1 VAAQIHFPDL
11 IERSPIHRFCQ
22 SLWNRPLL
30 VIPLFLCLYGY
41 GTIDTEAFRILSA
54 APLTLHPDTGRQ
66 FLQFSPVV
74 YFLGYPFTQ
83 VFGATWSFAFVM
95 GGGLVL
101 FAAALR
107 RFAAVRY
114 GDHQRDAMLM
124 VFATPLLIV
133 LTQYLGKSDLFMVS
147 AFLLLVVTPGLAAQI
162 ALGAIV
168 VLGHFEMGL
177 LMLTTAIVLGILP
190 RRAVLGAIAGLLLL
204 YGYHYVLLP
213 AVPQSRATVGTGFL
227 NEALTAVTNT
237 PILHLIF
244 TFGAFWIC
252 VLTAWPL
259 SWRWR
264 IVFVGTLGL
273 ASVTLDFTRVFT
285 LLALPMI
292 IAVIDGVLSRP
303 ADRPPAWLAIL
314 PLLAFVQAHLL
325 SGYVFD
331 SRMPQ
336 IVGRVIERL
345 AR

>member
-1 VAAQIHFPDL
+1 MTAPHHVSYV
-11 IERSPIHRFCQ
+11 IERTPFTRCCAW
-22 SLWNRPLL
+22 LRNRPLL

-54 APLTLHPDTGRQ
+54 APLTLHPDPGRQ

-83 VFGATWSFAFVM
+83 VLGATWSFAIVM
-95 GGGLVL
+95 GGGLVV

-107 RFAAVRY
+107 QFAAVRY
-114 GDHQRDAMLM
+114 GDRQGDAMLM

-147 AFLLLVVTPGLAAQI
+147 AFLLLVASSGAAAQV

-177 LMLTTAIVLGILP
+177 LMLVAAIVLGILP
-190 RRAVLGAIAGLLLL
+190 RRAALGAIAGVVLL
-204 YGYHYVLLP
+204 YGYHHALLP
-213 AVPQSRATVGTGFL
+213 AVPQSRATVGTDFL
-227 NEALTAVTNT
+227 SEALTAVMNT
-237 PILHLIF
+237 PVLHLIF

-252 VLTAWPL
+252 VLTAGPL
-259 SWRWR
+259 GWRWR
-264 IVFVGTLGL
+264 AAFVATLAL
-273 ASVTLDFTRVFT
+273 ASATLDFTRVFT

-292 IAVIDGVLSRP
+292 IAVIDRVLAHP
-303 ADRPPAWLAIL
+303 ADRPPAWLAVL
-314 PLLAFVQAHLL
+314 PLLAFVQVHLL

-331 SRMPQ
+331 SRIPE
-336 IVGRVIERL
+336 IAGRLIERL